1 MTKEVLA
8 GKFREHYNK
17 EADHFFFCPGRVNLI
32 GEHIDYNGGMV
43 MPFAIS
49 LGSYVAVSFN
59 EDETFR
65 FRSIDFSEKADIPLA
80 PSYTKTGPEWYNY
93 PLGVIHE
100 LLKAGHPLKGM
111 DLLFAGDL
119 PVGTGLSSSASIEV
133 LTGYMIATLHNIDI
147 DKRSIALL
155 SKRVENE
162 FIGLS
167 SGIMD
172 QYAVALGKKNQAL
185 LLDCDTVTHEYM
197 PFETGAYKLVII
209 NSRKQRQLAESK
221 YNERFG
227 ECREALAQLQTTLS
241 IKHLCELKPDVFKQN
256 EHLITDPVVRR
267 RAWHVVTENDRVH
280 QACAALKAGDIDRLG
295 ALLYASHDS
304 LRDDYEV
311 SGKELDTIVEYCR
324 QQELCVGA
332 RMTGAGFGGCAIAL
346 VKEQAI
352 PAFSRQ
358 LIAYYEARVGYPPEV
373 IVSEIGEGVGEIR

>member
-8 GKFREHYNK
+8 AKFREQYDR

-49 LGSYVAVSFN
+49 LGSYAAVSFN
-59 EDETFR
+59 DDNRFR
-65 FRSIDFSEKADIPLA
+65 FRSIDFAEKADIPLA
-80 PSYTKTGPEWYNY
+80 PSYKKTGPEWYNY
-93 PLGVIHE
+93 PLGVMHE
-100 LLKAGHPLKGM
+100 LLKSGHALKGM

-119 PVGTGLSSSASIEV
+119 PIGAGLSSSASIEV
-133 LTGYMIATLHNIDI
+133 LTGYMIAALHNIDI
-147 DKRSIALL
+147 DRRSIALL

-197 PFETGAYKLVII
+197 PFDTGEYKLVII

-227 ECREALAQLQTTLS
+227 ECREALAQLQPVLS
-241 IKHLCELKPDVFKQN
+241 IKHLCEVKPDEFKRY
-256 EHLITDPVVRR
+256 EHLITNPVVRR

-280 QACAALKAGDIDRLG
+280 QACAALKARNISRLG

-324 QQELCVGA
+324 QQEVCIGA

-346 VKEQAI
+346 VKEPAI

-358 LIAYYEARVGYPPEV
+358 LIAYYEARTGYPPEV
-373 IVSEIGEGVGEIR
+373 IVSEIGEGVNLMI